1 MIALATV
8 ASAKPWG
15 YYTGVPYTQAHIQ
28 GLAYTHALGLAHAP
42 VAYTAPVAPVT
53 YTAPVAPVT
62 YAAPVAAQ
70 TCKNEAGALVP
81 CAIPAGFI
89 GNSVYAYNHSP
100 ILPAVVAA
108 APEPA
113 ITAPAMAEAPAV
125 IEEAV
130 IDVKKR
136 EAEAEPEAGAHY
148 YGFYGHPYGYGYRA
162 YGCRNG
168 YGALVPC
175 AGR

>member
-1 MIALATV
+1 MGDSPIAKKKMKALLVIALATV

-28 GLAYTHALGLAHAP
+28 GLAYTHALGLAPAP
-42 VAYTAPVAPVT
+42 VAYT
-53 YTAPVAPVT
+53 
-62 YAAPVAAQ
+62 APVAAQ

-100 ILPAVVAA
+100 VLPAVVATA
-108 APEPA
+108 A
-113 ITAPAMAEAPAV
+113 V
-125 IEEAV
+125 EEAIV
-130 IDVKKR
+130 DVKKR
-136 EAEAEPEAGAHY
+136 EAEAGPEAGAHY
-148 YGFYGHPYGYGYRA
+148 YGYPWYGYRA
-162 YGCRNG
+162 YGCRNV

>member
-28 GLAYTHALGLAHAP
+28 GLAYTHALGLAHP
-42 VAYTAPVAPVT
+42 VAYT
-53 YTAPVAPVT
+53 
-62 YAAPVAAQ
+62 APVAAQ

-81 CAIPAGFI
+81 CAIPAGFV
-89 GNSVYAYNHSP
+89 GNSVYAYNHAP
-100 ILPAVVAA
+100 AVLPAVVAA
-108 APEPA
+108 AAPAAPAAEEPA
-113 ITAPAMAEAPAV
+113 AV
-125 IEEAV
+125 EEAIV
-130 IDVKKR
+130 DVKKR
-136 EAEAEPEAGAHY
+136 EAEAGPEAGAHY
-148 YGFYGHPYGYGYRA
+148 YGFYGHPWYGYGGYG
-162 YGCRNG
+162 GCRNV

>member
-42 VAYTAPVAPVT
+42 VAYTAPVA
-53 YTAPVAPVT
+53 
-62 YAAPVAAQ
+62 AQ

-100 ILPAVVAA
+100 VLPAVVAA
-108 APEPA
+108 AAPVAEEPA
-113 ITAPAMAEAPAV
+113 AVEAPAAV
-125 IEEAV
+125 EEAI

-136 EAEAEPEAGAHY
+136 EAEAGPEAGAHY
-148 YGFYGHPYGYGYRA
+148 YYGYPWYGYRA
-162 YGCRNG
+162 YGCRNV